1 MKIEQFIEKIT
12 VTNKKGT
19 KEYNYNDKKIAKFE
33 IHSKQFV
40 GSTVVVE
47 YKVKVTNVGDLAGNV
62 YEILSEIPSKMEF
75 HSELNSGWTKSLAN
89 SISNVSF
96 ANTTI
101 KPGESIETTIVLSKT
116 LDDKDAGTYTNI
128 AKISTSE
135 SQRHTEDSNVN
146 NDTDQTEVIIDVATG
161 AKIAFRVIGG
171 VIIGI
176 IIYSIN
182 DLLY

>member
-1 MKIEQFIEKIT
+1 MI
-12 VTNKKGT
+12 KKQQ
-19 KEYNYNDKKIAKFE
+19 NSE

-62 YEILSEIPSKMEF
+62 YEILSEIPSKNGIPF
-75 HSELNSGWTKSLAN
+75 RIKFRGWTKSLAN

-96 ANTTI
+96 TKIYTI
-101 KPGESIETTIVLSKT
+101 KPGESIETTIVLNET

-146 NDTDQTEVIIDVATG
+146 NDTDQTRSNNRCCNRSKNSLQSNRRCDY
-161 AKIAFRVIGG
+161 
-171 VIIGI
+171 GI

-182 DLLY
+182 DLLYQRVVE